1 MESPE
6 GGDRRAEEEAEP
18 VPQKKQKA
26 TNPAVVLNSLKRIH
40 AIMAFWEAC
49 HGLHR
54 PVLPTPQLSRKSELQ
69 SKTDGSWPDSQQR
82 AWTWTQPAE
91 DESQLCQAQLCDL
104 GK

>member
-6 GGDRRAEEEAEP
+6 GGDRRAAEEAEP
-18 VPQKKQKA
+18 VPKKTQKA
-26 TNPAVVLNSLKRIH
+26 TNPAVVLNSLERIH

-69 SKTDGSWPDSQQR
+69 SKTDGFWPDSQQR
-82 AWTWTQPAE
+82 AWRV
-91 DESQLCQAQLCDL
+91 
-104 GK
+104 